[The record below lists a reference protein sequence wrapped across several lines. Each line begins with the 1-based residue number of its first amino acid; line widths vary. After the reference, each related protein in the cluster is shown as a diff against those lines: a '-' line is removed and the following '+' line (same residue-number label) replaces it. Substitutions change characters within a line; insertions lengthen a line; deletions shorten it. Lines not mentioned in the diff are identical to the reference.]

1 MDERLLIGAFG
12 ALVGALGWLGVALI
26 MERRAATKRARDAG
40 RAVYFELRANHLHVL
55 TARDHNVFGELSR
68 ATYERL
74 LPEMA
79 TWLPARDLETLVE
92 AYMGHAG
99 YAQASTDQKV
109 PDAVRRHL
117 LGIVAER
124 QAEAIAILRRRVFN
138 KDEQAWL
145 ARHVA
150 AEAAVAGEASA
161 KATPARSTR

>member
-12 ALVGALGWLGVALI
+12 ALVGAAGWLGVALI

-40 RAVYFELRANHLHVL
+40 RAVYFELRANHLHVM
-55 TARDHNVFGELSR
+55 TARDHNVYGELSR

-79 TWLPARDLETLVE
+79 TWLAARDLETLVE

-99 YAQASTDQKV
+99 YSQASSDTSL

-117 LGIVAER
+117 LGVVAER
-124 QAEAIAILRRRVFN
+124 QADAIAVLRRRVFSPA
-138 KDEQAWL
+138 EQQWL

-150 AEAAVAGEASA
+150 AEAAVASEANA
-161 KATPARSTR
+161 AREPARSTR

>member
-12 ALVGALGWLGVALI
+12 ALVGAAGWLGVALI

-79 TWLPARDLETLVE
+79 TWLAARDLETLVE

-99 YAQASTDQKV
+99 YTQASTDQAL
-109 PDAVRRHL
+109 PEAIRRHL
-117 LGIVAER
+117 LGVVAER
-124 QAEAIAILRRRVFN
+124 QAEAIAVLRRRVFTPA
-138 KDEQAWL
+138 EQTWL

-150 AEAAVAGEASA
+150 AEAAVASEGTAS
-161 KATPARSTR
+161 TEPARSAR

>member
-12 ALVGALGWLGVALI
+12 AFVGALGWLGVALI

-40 RAVYFELRANHLHVL
+40 RAVYFELRANHLHVM

-79 TWLPARDLETLVE
+79 TWLAAKDLETLVE

-99 YAQASTDQKV
+99 YAQASADPAL
-109 PDAVRRHL
+109 PDPVRRHVL
-117 LGIVAER
+117 AAVAER
-124 QAEAIAILRRRVFN
+124 QADGLVVLR
-138 KDEQAWL
+138 
-145 ARHVA
+145 
-150 AEAAVAGEASA
+150 
-161 KATPARSTR
+161 